1 MATKA
6 TRFIPEGFGTLTPY
20 LVMSGASE
28 AIEFYKKVFNA
39 TELVRMPMP
48 NGKVGHAE
56 LRVGNSRFMLAD
68 EMPEMNMRGP
78 KSLGGSPVGLCV
90 YFEDC
95 DSVFN
100 RAVASG
106 AKVERALADQFY
118 GDRSGTVI
126 DPFGHVW
133 TIATHKEDVS
143 PEEIKQRMAKMP
155 KHG

>member
-6 TRFIPEGFGTLTPY
+6 TRFIPEGFSTLTPY

-28 AIEFYKKVFNA
+28 AIEFYKKVFSA

-56 LRVGNSRFMLAD
+56 LRIGNSRFMLAD

-95 DSVFN
+95 DAVFN
-100 RAVASG
+100 RAVSSG
-106 AKVERALADQFY
+106 AKVERPLVDDRHPQGRRVARGDQTAHGEDAQALMRRVHCH
-118 GDRSGTVI
+118 RSAAAHLG
-126 DPFGHVW
+126 
-133 TIATHKEDVS
+133 
-143 PEEIKQRMAKMP
+143 
-155 KHG
+155 

>member
-6 TRFIPEGFGTLTPY
+6 TRFIPEGFSTLTPY

-28 AIEFYKKVFNA
+28 AIEFYKKVFSA

-56 LRVGNSRFMLAD
+56 LRIGNSRFMLAD

-100 RAVASG
+100 RAVSSG
-106 AKVERALADQFY
+106 AKVERPLADQFY
-118 GDRSGTVI
+118 GDRSGTVV

-155 KHG
+155 KH

>member
-6 TRFIPEGFGTLTPY
+6 TRFIPEGFTTLTPY

-56 LRVGNSRFMLAD
+56 LRIGNSRLMLAD
-68 EMPEMNMRGP
+68 EMQEMNMRGP

-100 RAVASG
+100 RAVSSG
-106 AKVERALADQFY
+106 AKVERPLADQFY
-118 GDRSGTVI
+118 GDRSAGI
-126 DPFGHVW
+126 KDPVGNQW
-133 TIATHKEDVS
+133 WIATHKEDVP
-143 PEEIKQRMAKMP
+143 PEEIVRRAEAFMQQ
-155 KHG
+155 H